1 MNDNKKMGRPL
12 KYGNESRVDAHVSL
26 SQDAKTK
33 IKLSGKPL
41 AYFLEFGVNAL
52 LGDAEEKEL
61 YEIREELAL
70 IEPRFHEL
78 KVRELR
84 IEERKKQKEELR
96 RKKSNQEKY
105 MLKAFR
111 EVISSQKRHGKVVV
125 NMPWIEEAYG
135 ISFNLDK
142 VNRDFQGAVE
152 ATDLIPEYGI
162 EKYLIRKVQKGQRE
176 DKLMVEII
184 EADKEDVV

>member
-1 MNDNKKMGRPL
+1 MD
-12 KYGNESRVDAHVSL
+12 
-26 SQDAKTK
+26 DAKATK
-33 IKLSGKPL
+33 KGKS
-41 AYFLEFGVNAL
+41 
-52 LGDAEEKEL
+52 
-61 YEIREELAL
+61 
-70 IEPRFHEL
+70 
-78 KVRELR
+78 
-84 IEERKKQKEELR
+84 KKQKEELR